1 MKDRSLPRAA
11 RHGRRILHRQ
21 SGDRGQTAID
31 ADESAFEVVPIGH
44 REALHITIVVTEHGA
59 DTMQR
64 LLGPIRDGKCQLGAP
79 TVGAGLGPKQ
89 DAWHGL
95 AFHIIVCEVPV
106 RLDLPYIVA

>member
-1 MKDRSLPRAA
+1 MLVC
-11 RHGRRILHRQ
+11 RRRYPTLVCHTASSAIGQRKVLH
-21 SGDRGQTAID
+21 
-31 ADESAFEVVPIGH
+31 PIGYITTD

-59 DTMQR
+59 DTVQR

-79 TVGAGLGPKQ
+79 TVGAGLGPKP

-95 AFHIIVCEVPV
+95 AFHIRVCEAPV

>member
-59 DTMQR
+59 
-64 LLGPIRDGKCQLGAP
+64 
-79 TVGAGLGPKQ
+79 GLGPKP

-106 RLDLPYIVA
+106 RLDLPYVVA